1 MPIAK
6 KLSEFFSKPFFKDY
20 RTIYWLWIAISVFM
34 GIFNSM
40 TGRLH
45 NNYKIYKY
53 VFLNILEQFPLY
65 QPRPEFFD
73 DINHYGP
80 AFGMIMA
87 PFALMPDVLGGTL
100 WLVMLAMVLY
110 YAVKELPINSW
121 QHMAVFWICTNSLI
135 IAQTNVQF
143 NTVTAAL
150 ILLSY
155 TNIRKEKDIWAA
167 FMIMLGTF
175 VKLYGIVGFAF
186 FFFSKHKPKLLLW
199 SVIWGIVFF
208 VLPMF
213 ISSPEFIVDQYNGWF
228 NELVIKNQ
236 GNGSALQQNVSF
248 LGILHKTTGNFEFS
262 NIPILLGA
270 LILFALP
277 YLRIREYRKDWFQLL
292 TLASVLIFT
301 VLFSTGSEPNSY
313 IIALAGVAIWFVI
326 QPRPYTTWNLF
337 LIIFGIAVSSFAPSD
352 LFPDYLYRHFIQ
364 PYALQALPC
373 TIIWL
378 TIIYEMLFRKSDNYL
393 TELQK

>member
-1 MPIAK
+1 MSLTK
-6 KLSEFFSKPFFKDY
+6 KLLEFFNKPFFKNY
-20 RTIYWLWIAISVFM
+20 RTIYWLWIAISVFI
-34 GIFNSM
+34 GVFNSL

-65 QPRPEFFD
+65 QHRPEFFD
-73 DINHYGP
+73 DLNHYGP
-80 AFGMIMA
+80 VFGIIMA
-87 PFALMPDVLGGTL
+87 PFALMPDILGGTL

-110 YAVKELPINSW
+110 YAVKELPLNQW
-121 QHMAVFWICTNSLI
+121 QHMAIFWICTNSLI

-143 NTVTAAL
+143 NTATAAL
-150 ILLSY
+150 IILSY
-155 TNIRKEKDIWAA
+155 TNIRKEKDILAA

-186 FFFSKHKPKLLLW
+186 FFFSKHKQKLLLW
-199 SVIWGIVFF
+199 SVIWGVIFF
-208 VLPMF
+208 ILPMF
-213 ISSPEFIVDQYNGWF
+213 ISSPEFIAGQYKDWF

-236 GNGSALQQNVSF
+236 GNGSALQQNISF
-248 LGILHKTTGNFEFS
+248 LGIIHKSTGNFEFS
-262 NIPILLGA
+262 NIPVLLGA
-270 LILFALP
+270 LLLFALP
-277 YLRIREYRKDWFQLL
+277 YLRIKEYRQNWFQLL

-313 IIALAGVAIWFVI
+313 IIALVGVAIWFVI
-326 QPRPYTTWNLF
+326 QPHPYTPWTIF
-337 LIIFGIAVSSFAPSD
+337 LIIFGISVSSFAPSD
-352 LFPDYLYRHFIQ
+352 LFPDALYRHFIQ

-378 TIIYEMLFRKSDNYL
+378 TIIYEMTFRKSDGYL
-393 TELQK
+393 TDLQQ

>member
-6 KLSEFFSKPFFKDY
+6 KLFEFFSKPFFKDY

-65 QPRPEFFD
+65 QPCPEFFD

-80 AFGMIMA
+80 IFGIIMA
-87 PFALMPDVLGGTL
+87 PFVLMPDVLGGTL

-121 QHMAVFWICTNSLI
+121 QHMAIFWICTNSLI

-150 ILLSY
+150 IILSF
-155 TNIRKEKDIWAA
+155 TNIRKENDIWAA

-213 ISSPEFIVDQYNGWF
+213 ISSPEFIVDQYKGWF
-228 NELVIKNQ
+228 TELLIKNQ

-270 LILFALP
+270 LLLFALP
-277 YLRIREYRKDWFQLL
+277 YLRIGEYRKDWFQLL

-313 IIALAGVAIWFVI
+313 IIALVGVATWFVI

-373 TIIWL
+373 TVIWL

-393 TELQK
+393 TDLQK

>member
-1 MPIAK
+1 M
-6 KLSEFFSKPFFKDY
+6 
-20 RTIYWLWIAISVFM
+20 WLWIGISVFM

-65 QPRPEFFD
+65 QQRPEFFD
-73 DINHYGP
+73 DMNHYGP
-80 AFGMIMA
+80 VFGIIMA
-87 PFALMPDVLGGTL
+87 PFALIPDILGGTL
-100 WLVMLAMVLY
+100 WLVLLAMLLF
-110 YAVKELPINSW
+110 YAIKELPLNPW
-121 QHMAVFWICTNSLI
+121 QHLAIFWICTNSLI

-143 NTVTAAL
+143 NTATAAL
-150 ILLSY
+150 IILSY
-155 TNIRKEKDIWAA
+155 TNIKKEKDIWAA
-167 FMIMLGTF
+167 FMIMLGMF

-199 SVIWGIVFF
+199 SVIWGIVFLI
-208 VLPMF
+208 LPMF
-213 ISSPEFIVDQYNGWF
+213 ISSPEYIIGQYTAWF

-248 LGILHKTTGNFEFS
+248 LGIIHKTTGNFEFS
-262 NIPILLGA
+262 NLPVLIGA

-277 YLRIREYRKDWFQLL
+277 YLRIRQYGQNWFQLL
-292 TLASVLIFT
+292 TLSSVLIFI

-313 IIALAGVAIWFVI
+313 IIALSGVAIWFVI
-326 QPRPYTTWNLF
+326 QPQPYSCWAII
-337 LIIFGIAVSSFAPSD
+337 LIIFGITVSSFAPSD
-352 LFPDYLYRHFIQ
+352 LFPDALYRHLIQ

-393 TELQK
+393 THPQK